1 MTVIKPVPIVIRTQS
16 EDEVAGAVA
25 HPTKPSEIRKL
36 IRSKM
41 VRCRICKNRF
51 LDKQIYER
59 HLRDKHP
66 TEHLAYM
73 IQLEEEMVK
82 QRKEELETNRLDEII
97 SGGFI
102 PPQEDLDASKY
113 EVDVTE

>member
-1 MTVIKPVPIVIRTQS
+1 VTIIKPVPLVIRTQS
-16 EDEVAGAVA
+16 ADEISGAVA

-51 LDKQIYER
+51 LEKHIYER

-73 IQLEEEMVK
+73 IQQEDEMYQ
-82 QRKEELETNRLDEII
+82 QRREELETNRLDEII

-102 PPQEDLDASKY
+102 PPEEDLDSSKY
-113 EVDVTE
+113 EVDVDE